1 MALFRSSALL
11 LALAAALCAND
22 PDGTTPLHYAVRNQ
36 NFDAVKAMLAKHAAV
51 DAQNRY
57 GVTPLVLAV
66 EGGNLAIVNALI
78 GAGADVNHALPGG
91 ETVLMTAAR
100 TGNVPVMQALLRH
113 DARVGMR
120 ENFYGE
126 TALIW
131 AAAADHASA
140 VTALLDAGADINQ
153 RSAHAT
159 WARHN
164 YGLTLLSKGE
174 WTPLM
179 YCAREGAMDSGRV
192 LLERGADVN
201 AVDPDGATALVLAI
215 INYHYDF
222 ARMLLDFKA
231 NPNLADT
238 TGMAALFAA
247 VDMHSLPW
255 MFGRPEIP
263 APSKVSC
270 LDLIESLLDHG
281 ADPNAALTAVQF
293 QRAHTDGD
301 RSVAAGATPF
311 LRAAKAA
318 DLPVMKMLL
327 AHHANPNAHL
337 KNGNDA
343 LMLAAGLGYRDGNM
357 AVPTRDRGTPQEAME
372 AIQLCL
378 DNGADINAPGEN
390 GNTALHY
397 AVTGRGDLDII
408 RYLVAHGAS
417 IQAKNDKG
425 QTPMDAGRASRRD
438 RSAAVALLQQLA
450 TPAPTAL
457 AR

>member
-1 MALFRSSALL
+1 MALFRYSALL
-11 LALAAALCAND
+11 LLAAALHAND
-22 PDGTTPLHYAVRNQ
+22 PDGTTPLDYAVRDQ
-36 NFDAVKAMLAKHAAV
+36 NVAEVRALLAKGAPA
-51 DAQNRY
+51 DAENRY

-66 EGGNLAIVNALI
+66 EGGNLQIVNALI
-78 GAGADVNHALPGG
+78 AAGANVNHALPEG

-100 TGNVPVMQALLRH
+100 TGNVAVLHALLSH
-113 DARVGMR
+113 DARTETRDG
-120 ENFYGE
+120 FYGE

-131 AAAADHASA
+131 AAGADHPDA
-140 VTALLDAGADINQ
+140 VSTLLDSGADVNE
-153 RSAHAT
+153 RSAHAEF
-159 WARHN
+159 ARRN
-164 YGLTLLSKGE
+164 AGLTRLSHGS

-179 YCAREGAMDSGRV
+179 YTARDGALQAGRV

-201 AVDPDGATALVLAI
+201 ATDPDNATALVLAI

-222 ARMLLDFKA
+222 AQMLLDFKA
-231 NPNLADT
+231 DPNIADT
-238 TGMAALFAA
+238 TGMAALYAA
-247 VDMHSLPW
+247 VDMSSLPW

-263 APSKVSC
+263 AASKVTA
-270 LDLIESLLDHG
+270 LELIDSLLQHG

-301 RSVAAGATPF
+301 PSLGPGATPF

-318 DLPVMKMLL
+318 DLPVMKLLL
-327 AHHANPNAHL
+327 AHNADPNARM
-337 KNGNDA
+337 KNGNTA

-357 AVPTRDRGTPQEAME
+357 AVPTRDRGTPQEAIA

-378 DNGADINAPGEN
+378 DNGGDIHLAGVS
-390 GNTALHY
+390 GDTALHY

-417 IQAKNDKG
+417 LQAKNAKG
-425 QTPMDAGRASRRD
+425 QMPLDAAHASRRD
-438 RSAAVALLQQLA
+438 RSAAAVLLEQLA
-450 TPAPTAL
+450 